1 MESTIMEEI
10 EGMLRKQLRN
20 LVKSDGAETDILLI
34 IKNINSNLDIADR
47 LLPNTTKRIQIS
59 VSS

>member
-1 MESTIMEEI
+1 MKSTIMEET
-10 EGMLRKQLRN
+10 EGVLRKQLRS

-47 LLPNTTKRIQIS
+47 LLPNTTKRIQS
-59 VSS
+59 